1 MRGII
6 HVVMNPY
13 VIEAVNR
20 QIKAEFEAGFLY
32 LAFSV
37 NLHASGL
44 PGMSHWMR
52 EQYREECGHALRLI
66 SHLELRN
73 APVQIPTVSHPE
85 YVWERPQDLFRL
97 ALEHEQRITSAI
109 HDLLELCVQEKDYAM
124 QVLLFDYVKEQVEEE
139 HQVEEISRQMMLC
152 GSSAEEL
159 LGLDCR
165 MAARSAATWE

>member
-1 MRGII
+1 MTA
-6 HVVMNPY
+6 VMNPY
-13 VIEAVNR
+13 VIDAVNR

-37 NLHASGL
+37 NLHAYGL

-66 SHLELRN
+66 SHLELRD
-73 APVQIPTVSHPE
+73 APVQIPNVSHPE
-85 YVWERPQDLFRL
+85 YSWERPQDLFRL

-109 HDLLELCVQEKDYAM
+109 HDLLELCMREKDYAM

-139 HQVEEISRQMMLC
+139 HQVEEIARQMMLC
-152 GSSAEEL
+152 GSNAEEL
-159 LGLDCR
+159 LGLDTR
-165 MAARSAATWE
+165 LGSRTTTAWE